1 MPSRAL
7 PPGIGSAIELGMR
20 FARWASAQR
29 EEPSPASI
37 MQAFGVSRATAF
49 RYLEAYRSVASIDE
63 PAIVRAPRPSR
74 RSAGAGSRRQ
84 QSVPSSL
91 PTWPPPA
98 PDGGTPPA
106 SSVGSLVAR
115 NSHAETRRPKALIDL
130 KETMRRSGL
139 RKSAIYDH
147 MASGTFPRACKIGV
161 SSRWVDAEV
170 DAWVE
175 DQISARGK

>member
-7 PPGIGSAIELGMR
+7 PPGTGSAIELGMR

-29 EEPSPASI
+29 EEPSPASV
-37 MQAFGVSRATAF
+37 MRAFGVSRATAF
-49 RYLEAYRSVASIDE
+49 RYLEAYRGFVSIDD
-63 PAIVRAPRPSR
+63 PAIVDAPRAAR
-74 RSAGAGSRRQ
+74 RSASAGSKRQ
-84 QSVPSSL
+84 PSTSSSQ

-106 SSVGSLVAR
+106 SPVGSLVAR

-139 RKSAIYDH
+139 CKSAIYNR
-147 MASGTFPRACKIGV
+147 MADGTFPKACKIGV

-175 DQISARGK
+175 AQIRIRDV

>member
-20 FARWASAQR
+20 FARWAAAQR

-37 MQAFGVSRATAF
+37 MRAFGVSRATAF
-49 RYLEAYRSVASIDE
+49 RYLEAYRGFVSIDE
-63 PAIVRAPRPSR
+63 PLIMEARKPAR
-74 RSAGAGSRRQ
+74 RGASAGSKPQ
-84 QSVPSSL
+84 PSAQRSE

-106 SSVGSLVAR
+106 CSIGSLVAR
-115 NSHAETRRPKALIDL
+115 NSPAETRRAKALIDL

-139 RKSAIYDH
+139 RKSAIYDR
-147 MASGTFPRACKIGV
+147 MAAGTFPKACKIGV
-161 SSRWVDAEV
+161 STRWVDAEV

-175 DQISARGK
+175 QRLEERDA